1 MLASDDLIDQYA
13 LVRPDLTHDPV
24 QKQNQ
29 AGLIISA
36 DIGRDD
42 FIVLFPDNKHGLY
55 SSDSLLI
62 LKPMEEIHQL
72 LTEHGHILAF
82 PDLKTLTQID
92 LFLRYGTGD
101 VRWKA
106 FELAASNRNIHELS
120 LDLLKDRLGL
130 QQSPSLKR

>member
-1 MLASDDLIDQYA
+1 MTPSGDTVCEPYNLRSASIGPEKKPNNKPPSMLASDDLIDQYA

-62 LKPMEEIHQL
+62 LKPIEEIHHFLAEQG
-72 LTEHGHILAF
+72 EHLAF
-82 PDLKTLTQID
+82 QDLKTLMQMD
-92 LFLRYGTGD
+92 LF
-101 VRWKA
+101 
-106 FELAASNRNIHELS
+106 
-120 LDLLKDRLGL
+120 
-130 QQSPSLKR
+130 